1 MKRFFVYGF
10 ALLLAITGV
19 SVFAGGDRSFS
30 ENENRY
36 LTILGDVTSAKV
48 LSGDFQKELTAY
60 GSDQIPG
67 RDNYMEASTLLKKM
81 TGREDIGNV
90 YLGKEGFYFEK
101 KLDKDIDFN
110 RYGKNLEKVERIASA
125 YGEKN
130 VSLMLVPESG
140 NVYPELLPK
149 DAKIFNHEKMYEEA
163 SRTLEKCR
171 LVNPQEAL
179 VANKPDQLYYR
190 TDHHWTQAGAYAGY
204 KAFMGKDCKLE
215 RKQVSDSFLGTLYS
229 KVLDEK
235 ARKPVNEGGSL
246 DTIEIPIIDER
257 IKVTAD
263 GSEIPIFDRKALK
276 EKDQYKVYFGGNYG
290 IVNIKGQQVTGSG
303 EGTGAESGAGG
314 STSKGKR
321 LVIIKDSFA
330 NCFAPLLVND
340 YSEITMI
347 DLRYFAG
354 NPKEVLEGAD
364 DILFLYQLSNFAGD
378 SNLVKL
384 ML

>member
-1 MKRFFVYGF
+1 MKKFFVYGF

-36 LTILGDVTSAKV
+36 LTILGDVTSV
-48 LSGDFQKELTAY
+48 GVTSGEFQKQLTAY
-60 GSDQIPG
+60 GSDQMPG
-67 RDNYMEASTLLKKM
+67 RDFFMEASTSVKKL
-81 TGREDIGNV
+81 TGREDIGDV
-90 YLGKEGFYFEK
+90 YLGEDGFYFEK
-101 KLDKDIDFN
+101 KLDKDIDFE
-110 RYGKNLEKVERIASA
+110 RYEKNLEKVEKIASQ
-125 YGEKN
+125 YGNKK

-140 NVYPELLPK
+140 NIYSDLLPK
-149 DAKIFNHEKMYEEA
+149 NAKIFDHEKMYEEA
-163 SRTLEKCR
+163 GKTLKQCR

-179 VANKPDQLYYR
+179 IAAKSEKLYYR

-204 KAFMGKDCKLE
+204 KALMGKDCKLE
-215 RKQVSDSFLGTLYS
+215 RKQASDSFLGTLYS

-235 ARKPVNEGGSL
+235 ARKPVDEGGSL
-246 DTIEIPIIDER
+246 DTIEIPVIDEK

-263 GSEIPIFDRKALK
+263 GSEISIFDQRAMK
-276 EKDQYKVYFGGNYG
+276 EKDKYKVYFGGNYG
-290 IVNIKGQQVTGSG
+290 IVNIKGQQAAGVGGTTGKG
-303 EGTGAESGAGG
+303 E
-314 STSKGKR
+314 KI
-321 LVIIKDSFA
+321 VIIKDSFA